1 MLTASYFALFGETS
15 KLLNIAYHRVA
26 SERVKKRVIFPAPLH
41 ATMGLMKPAPKP
53 IIVRY
58 KKLGRERVLGWADLD
73 TNEIVIDPRQPS
85 RELMGTLVHE
95 CIHLLCDDL
104 GKPDWPEERV
114 LEWEEKMADVL
125 WAAGYRKV
133 VD

>member
-1 MLTASYFALFGETS
+1 
-15 KLLNIAYHRVA
+15 
-26 SERVKKRVIFPAPLH
+26 
-41 ATMGLMKPAPKP
+41 MGLMKPAPKP

-73 TNEIVIDPRQPS
+73 TNEIIIDPRQPS